1 MSTRALTIFGF
12 VCLALAAVAMQARA
26 TLAETRT
33 PSLGE
38 VFGYLM
44 RTRTGR
50 VGVLLS
56 WWWMGWHF
64 FAR

>member
-1 MSTRALTIFGF
+1 MSTRTLTILGF
-12 VCLALAAVAMQARA
+12 VAIGLAAAALQIRSGRSQ
-26 TLAETRT
+26 TRT

-38 VFGYLM
+38 VFGHLM

-56 WWWMGWHF
+56 WWWVGWHF

>member
-1 MSTRALTIFGF
+1 MTTRALTILGFG
-12 VCLALAAVAMQARA
+12 CLVLAVVTLQARA
-26 TLAETRT
+26 VLAETRT

-44 RTRTGR
+44 RTRIGR

-56 WWWMGWHF
+56 WWWIGWHF